1 MVYILAAIRVFGV
14 LIAVA
19 PQAFAHVC
27 EVKDNMPMACHYT
40 AQAELG
46 IGVVIALLGIIALF
60 CSPKIR
66 TGLNIAVALNA
77 LLSLAVPTVLIGV
90 CKGAMMHCHMVT
102 RPTLIVIGI
111 LALLFAVV
119 AVYLDSRPVKR

>member
-1 MVYILAAIRVFGV
+1 MFRRLFASLPAIVFGV

-46 IGVVIALLGIIALF
+46 IGVVIALLGIIAF
-60 CSPKIR
+60 VSAARRYVQVSISP
-66 TGLNIAVALNA
+66 
-77 LLSLAVPTVLIGV
+77 SL
-90 CKGAMMHCHMVT
+90 
-102 RPTLIVIGI
+102 
-111 LALLFAVV
+111 
-119 AVYLDSRPVKR
+119 

>member
-1 MVYILAAIRVFGV
+1 MFRRLFASLPAIVFGV

-46 IGVVIALLGIIALF
+46 IGVVIALLL
-60 CSPKIR
+60 CSAARRYVQVSISP
-66 TGLNIAVALNA
+66 
-77 LLSLAVPTVLIGV
+77 SL
-90 CKGAMMHCHMVT
+90 
-102 RPTLIVIGI
+102 
-111 LALLFAVV
+111 
-119 AVYLDSRPVKR
+119 